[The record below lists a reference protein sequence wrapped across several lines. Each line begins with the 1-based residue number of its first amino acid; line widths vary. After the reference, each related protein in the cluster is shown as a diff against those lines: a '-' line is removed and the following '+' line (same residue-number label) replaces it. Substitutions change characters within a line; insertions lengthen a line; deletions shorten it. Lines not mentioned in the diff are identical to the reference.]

1 MLINKFMCF
10 VSALIKIIWILIKI
24 KILINLRGSEEEVD
38 FVEVLLE

>member
-1 MLINKFMCF
+1 MCF
-10 VSALIKIIWILIKI
+10 VSALIKIIWILIKM

>member
-1 MLINKFMCF
+1 MCF
-10 VSALIKIIWILIKI
+10 VSALIKIIRILIKI